1 MSRTPEEREA
11 ARLER
16 ERRRAARDGRPLPPE
31 PASAVSPPDAQRSLP
46 AEQVENVEH
55 RAEPAYDLHATQV
68 FDVPSTWTGEHAAVV
83 APEAPPVEEVAP
95 ARDFEPAPAP
105 PAPEPALPARDS
117 EPASELLPPDPGA
130 SEREV
135 PLGTRR
141 VGRHERLARVTH
153 RDRRPRAKR
162 APALAPPRGGGPR
175 RAPAADRPHWGR
187 RVAALLVIA
196 VVVVAG
202 WFLWSIYQPTGGD
215 GTGSVV
221 VTVPR
226 GASVSEI
233 GDLLAS
239 KGVIDSSFFF
249 DLRAKLSGSGGDLKS
264 GTFTLRKGMSYGV
277 ALDTLSHE
285 PPPPPIVKVTIPEG
299 RDRREIVALAHSAGL
314 SGDYLA
320 ASRAAHGFGL
330 RRYGAPKGAT
340 LEGFLFPATYELKP
354 GATVGQL
361 VHEQLLAF
369 RQNLRTL
376 DLRYAR
382 SKNLT
387 VFDVVTIASMVER
400 EVAVARERRLV
411 AAVIYNRLKQGMPL
425 GIDATL
431 RFALNDW
438 TRPLTV
444 SQLASGT
451 PYNTR
456 THQGLPPAP
465 IGNPGLASL
474 EAAAHP
480 AHVPYLFYV
489 VKPGTCGQHA
499 FSSTDAQFQHDVQR
513 YNQARAAAGGKSPEK
528 C

>member
-16 ERRRAARDGRPLPPE
+16 ERRRAARAGRPLPPE
-31 PASAVSPPDAQRSLP
+31 PELPPVASTAPEPMQPAHDA
-46 AEQVENVEH
+46 
-55 RAEPAYDLHATQV
+55 HATQA
-68 FDVPSTWTGEHAAVV
+68 FDVTGAWTEMHAAVA
-83 APEAPPVEEVAP
+83 APEAPPVEPRRAEHESEPVAV
-95 ARDFEPAPAP
+95 EP
-105 PAPEPALPARDS
+105 PAHESEPTAFES
-117 EPASELLPPDPGA
+117 EPAAPA
-130 SEREV
+130 SEPGTSEHEV

-141 VGRHERLARVTH
+141 VGRHERPVRIPHRHRRGRARGPAAPAPP
-153 RDRRPRAKR
+153 RDGAPRAKR
-162 APALAPPRGGGPR
+162 DAG
-175 RAPAADRPHWGR
+175 RPHWGR

-202 WFLWSIYQPTGGD
+202 WFLWSIYQPGAGD
-215 GTGSVV
+215 GSGAVV
-221 VTVPR
+221 VTIPR
-226 GASVSEI
+226 GASTSQI

-249 DLRAKLSGSGGDLKS
+249 NLRAKLSGSGGDLKS
-264 GTFTLRKGMSYGV
+264 GTFTLRKGMSYGL

-299 RDRREIVALAHSAGL
+299 HDRRGTAAIARGAGL
-314 SGDYLA
+314 SGSYLA
-320 ASRAAHGFGL
+320 ASRAAHGFDL
-330 RRYGAPKGAT
+330 RRYGAPRGAT

-354 GATVGQL
+354 GATVQQL
-361 VHEQLLAF
+361 VNQQLIAF
-369 RQNLRTL
+369 RQNLGKL

-382 SKNLT
+382 GKNLT

-400 EVAVARERRLV
+400 EVAVASERPLV

-444 SQLASGT
+444 SQLASQN

-456 THQGLPPAP
+456 NHHGLPPGP

-499 FSSTDAQFQHDVQR
+499 FSSTDAQFQRDVQR
-513 YNQARAAAGGKSPEK
+513 YDQARAAAGGKSPEK